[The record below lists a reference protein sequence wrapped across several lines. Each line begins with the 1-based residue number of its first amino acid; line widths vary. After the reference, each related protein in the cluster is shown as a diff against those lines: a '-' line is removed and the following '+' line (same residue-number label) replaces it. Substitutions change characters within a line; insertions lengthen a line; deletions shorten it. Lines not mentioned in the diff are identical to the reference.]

1 MSTRARALLILPALF
16 LFALA
21 GGWFAVG
28 GSFWP
33 EGRVHSV
40 KVPDEVIVGRWRQAP
55 NSRKDRTKQQIAQLE
70 AIGYLAGYEP
80 AGERIGVTVHAANR
94 TSPGHNFY
102 TSGHA
107 QGAYLMDMDGRVLHT
122 WELDFREVFPEYA
135 GTQIVEE
142 RGVKDR
148 RERWRRAHLFPNG
161 DVLASYEGFG
171 LVKIDKDSKSW
182 SGPGS
187 TRLTTTSR

>member
-40 KVPDEVIVGRWRQAP
+40 KVPDEVIAGRWRQAP

-80 AGERIGVTVHAANR
+80 AGER
-94 TSPGHNFY
+94 
-102 TSGHA
+102 
-107 QGAYLMDMDGRVLHT
+107 
-122 WELDFREVFPEYA
+122 
-135 GTQIVEE
+135 
-142 RGVKDR
+142 GVKDR

-161 DVLASYEGFG
+161 DVLAIYEGFG